1 MWLFLLFNNPKSTIM
16 KNVLQSLSTLLILIF
31 ASSCVAEKITP
42 LEETASFTQKV
53 DTIITFDPD
62 TYEETI
68 MLVVSDEV
76 STDKISNYVYR
87 IDTIITFDADTY
99 EETIEIVKTKIPVEK
114 KNN

>member
-1 MWLFLLFNNPKSTIM
+1 M
-16 KNVLQSLSTLLILIF
+16 KNVCQALFALLILVF
-31 ASSCVAEKITP
+31 SSSCVAEKITP

-76 STDKISNYVYR
+76 TTDKVSNYVYR

-99 EETIEIVKTKIPVEK
+99 EETMEIVKTKVPVDKK
-114 KNN
+114 KN